1 MLTYLLDS
9 RSKTP
14 LYEQLYCAIRHD
26 IQTGALAGGARLPS
40 KRQFASHLRVS
51 PITIETAYG
60 QLLAEGYIRSEPRQG
75 YFVQEELAMI
85 APLALQ
91 HTNPPANLPTA
102 PVRQSVEPIQPAK
115 SVRPAKP
122 VKSVPSVCCYD
133 FRTNIVDTECFPFS
147 TWARLS
153 RRILSEYSEGLL
165 RATDPGGVY
174 ALREQLCRYLSDF
187 RGFTVSAEH
196 ILIGAGS
203 EYLIPLIF
211 QLLGRNRVYALEN
224 PGYRKLYQIFAVNG
238 VTVHPLPLDENGLC
252 VDALLKSDA
261 TVVYVTPS
269 HHFPLGTVM
278 SAARRM
284 ELLRWVQAAPE
295 RYIIEDDYDSEF
307 RYSTRPIPA
316 LGALAH
322 TGRVVYV
329 NTFAKS
335 LAPSLRIGYLVL
347 PDTLMKRFRQI
358 FSLYSSTVPSFEQYT
373 LAEFMRSGGF
383 ERHIS
388 RSRKVYQSRRDAL
401 LSALQQAFDFPYTV
415 SGEEAGLHLLL
426 SVQNGMDEDTLIAR
440 AQQQGVRVYGLSHY
454 YMPPLQPKQATLV
467 LGYAGL
473 SERDIAQAVQR
484 LRDAWRTEG

>member
-1 MLTYLLDS
+1 MLTYILEAH
-9 RSKTP
+9 SKTP

-26 IQTGALAGGARLPS
+26 IQTGELAGGTRLPS
-40 KRQFASHLRVS
+40 KRQFASHLQVS

-75 YFVQEELAMI
+75 YFVQEQLAVVT
-85 APLALQ
+85 PLALR
-91 HTNPPANLPTA
+91 HTDQPAARLTDSPTSSASPMNPAIPAN
-102 PVRQSVEPIQPAK
+102 PAA
-115 SVRPAKP
+115 SACR
-122 VKSVPSVCCYD
+122 YD

-174 ALREQLCRYLSDF
+174 GLREQLCRYLSDF
-187 RGFTVSAEH
+187 RGLTVSADN
-196 ILIGAGS
+196 ILLGAGS
-203 EYLIPLIF
+203 EYLIPLIL
-211 QLLGRNRVYALEN
+211 QLLGRERVYALEN

-238 VTVHPLPLDENGLC
+238 ATVHPLPLDENGLR
-252 VDALLKSDA
+252 VDALHQSDA
-261 TVVYVTPS
+261 TVVYITPS

-284 ELLRWVQAAPE
+284 ELLRWAQAAPE

-307 RYSTRPIPA
+307 RYATRPIPA
-316 LGALAH
+316 LGALDHA
-322 TGRVVYV
+322 GRVVYV

-347 PDTLMKRFRQI
+347 PDALMKRFRQT

-373 LAEFMRSGGF
+373 LAAFMRSGGF

-426 SVQNGMDEDTLIAR
+426 SVHNGMDETTLIMR
-440 AQQQGVRVYGLSHY
+440 AQQQEVRVYGLSQY
-454 YMPPLQPKQATLV
+454 YTPPLQPQQATLV

-473 SERDIAQAVQR
+473 PESDITQAVQR
-484 LRDAWRTEG
+484 LRQAWSPRLA